1 MAFFFQSRL
10 LLLLLALAHV
20 TAVAMAAP
28 LTTAAADGVI
38 RQAEAVAAELERA
51 LEDDD
56 SPQVVA
62 LRSCVDTAAGI
73 RVYLRDGQLLFALST
88 TRAISAVEKSN
99 GERAAASLARRVL
112 QKEFASLDTA
122 EGFGN
127 LDSRVVR
134 AVLIEPEALAPVLG
148 AWPYR
153 SGGLHGAMGTT
164 GGGSCGG
171 GRFFGDGKT
180 PLPFAPAGYW
190 AGGSA
195 TPAPCVGCR

>member
-134 AVLIEPEALAPVLG
+134 AVLIEPEAVAFMVTG
-148 AWPYR
+148 SAHR
-153 SGGLHGAMGTT
+153 AGGPTRAHGVT
-164 GGGSCGG
+164 GGCAAC
-171 GRFFGDGKT
+171 RRNFFGDGRT
-180 PLPFAPAGYW
+180 PIPFAPAGYW
-190 AGGSA
+190 AGGS
-195 TPAPCVGCR
+195 TTSAPCVGCR